1 MAVGSRNAGIRK
13 RALRVRD
20 GRAIDDGV
28 HEALSQALFEG
39 RLAPGSKLPE
49 QRLAAIFN
57 VSRER
62 IRKVLHRLVAERRL
76 ESIPQR
82 GVFVPHPSPEEIRTV
97 YRAHSVFE
105 AGVLTQLA
113 KELNAAI
120 MSRIDAHLRAE
131 REAASRA
138 DRAASVRLSGAFHML
153 LADSLDCAELSRFLH
168 ELLAR
173 SSLMVSA
180 FEPARLSL
188 CGVDEHEAIAEA
200 LKAKDVERAIALSGE
215 HFSHIEH
222 RLAQGAVERSE
233 QTMEDAL
240 APLAGSAGAARK
252 TARRGSRA

>member
-1 MAVGSRNAGIRK
+1 VAVGSRKNRMAK
-13 RALRVRD
+13 QTPLVRD

-49 QRLAAIFN
+49 HRLATIFN

-62 IRKVLHRLVAERRL
+62 MRKVLHRLVAERRL

-113 KELNAAI
+113 REWNEAI
-120 MSRIDAHLRAE
+120 MSRIDAHLTAE
-131 REAASRA
+131 RDAAARA
-138 DRAASVRLSGAFHML
+138 DRAASIRLSGAFHML
-153 LADSLDCAELSRFLH
+153 LVDSLGSAELSRFLR
-168 ELLAR
+168 ELLSR

-188 CGVDEHEAIAEA
+188 CGVDEHAAIADA

-233 QTMEDAL
+233 QTMEQAL
-240 APLAGSAGAARK
+240 GPLASGARK
-252 TARRGSRA
+252 PARRKRGA